1 MFQFDCHA
9 HVYETVTAISQARY
23 VPKAPAPLCAWKEK
37 LDRQELAGG
46 VIVQVSFLGTDNT
59 ELCNALKELNPEKF
73 AGVAVVP
80 LDVTGQ
86 ELDRLVR
93 TGVRGVRWN
102 LVGSSNMPNPDSVPT
117 RKFFDM
123 LRARGLHL
131 ELHLEGPR
139 LASQLP
145 VWADQGLDL
154 VIDHFGLPSEPL
166 PREDPMIKAVKSLK
180 DRSNLFFKF
189 SAPYRTPFNV
199 RPHGEELLN
208 LLKDGHVAWGSD
220 WPHTQYEDREVELQV
235 ETFAAHWSAVGDQ
248 TTVRKLY
255 GLCPD

>member
-37 LDRQELAGG
+37 LDRQKLAGG

-59 ELCNALKELNPEKF
+59 ELCNALEELNPEKF

-80 LDVTGQ
+80 LDVAGQ

-102 LVGSSNMPNPDSVPT
+102 LVGSSNLPNSASVPSQ
-117 RKFFDM
+117 KFFEM
-123 LRARGLHL
+123 LRAHGLHL

-139 LASQLP
+139 LASQLSIL
-145 VWADQGLDL
+145 ADQGLDL
-154 VIDHFGLPSEPL
+154 VIDHFGLPSDPK
-166 PREDPMIKAVKSLK
+166 PREDPMIRAVETLK

-189 SAPYRTPFNV
+189 SAPYRTPFDV

-208 LLKDGHVAWGSD
+208 MLEDGHVVWGSD
-220 WPHTQYEDREVELQV
+220 WPHTQYEDSKVEFQV
-235 ETFAAHWSAVGDQ
+235 QTVASHWSSVSDH
-248 TTVRKLY
+248 TTVEKLY
-255 GLCPD
+255 GLRTD

>member
-9 HVYETVTAISQARY
+9 HVYETVAAISRARY
-23 VPKAPAPLCAWKEK
+23 VPKVPAPLCAWKEK
-37 LDRQELAGG
+37 LNRQKLAGG

-59 ELCNALKELNPEKF
+59 ELCNALEGLDLEKY

-80 LDVTGQ
+80 LDVTEQ

-93 TGVRGVRWN
+93 IGVRGVRWN
-102 LVGSSNMPNPDSVPT
+102 LVGTSDLPNSGSIPCQ
-117 RKFFDM
+117 RFFEM

-145 VWADQGLDL
+145 VLADQGLDI

-166 PREDPMIKAVKSLK
+166 PREDPMIKAVESLK

-220 WPHTQYEDREVELQV
+220 WPHTQYEDSEVEFQV
-235 ETFAAHWSAVGDQ
+235 QTFAAHWSAVSDQ
-248 TTVRKLY
+248 TTVQKLY
-255 GLCPD
+255 GLCTV